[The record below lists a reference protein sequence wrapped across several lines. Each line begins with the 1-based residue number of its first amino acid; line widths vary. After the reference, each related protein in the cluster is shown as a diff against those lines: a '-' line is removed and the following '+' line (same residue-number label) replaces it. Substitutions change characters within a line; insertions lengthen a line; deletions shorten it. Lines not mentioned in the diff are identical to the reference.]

1 MPPFMLALAPG
12 NRVSRGCPAASK
24 IKFFGRLSFKKAAPL
39 ITVENGV

>member
-1 MPPFMLALAPG
+1 MLALAPG

-24 IKFFGRLSFKKAAPL
+24 VKSFARLFFRKAVPL